1 MTEEATAMMAVM
13 RYEAPTPLSISRGER
28 RRAPAT
34 DMAAA

>member
-13 RYEAPTPLSISRGER
+13 RYEAPMPLSINRGER

-34 DMAAA
+34 AIAAA